1 MIIMAS
7 KEDFIKRELEKTGF
21 DFEDRVSTRI
31 KEVGNFDLQTS
42 YDFIDWQTGEPLE
55 LDLRATYKV
64 TSSPIR
70 IEYVLLIECERIPG
84 NAWAFIKS
92 TGDAI
97 TSKNA
102 LSMWDDIDTI
112 GRQQELVEIL
122 KPMTKVNAPVADSY
136 SNRFKEI
143 VVDGKISNNRDD
155 NILNCI
161 KRLAKAIYFE
171 QRMHERDSAILSAQ
185 VEDIDYVKIYYPV
198 IVFEGD
204 MYEATMLPNL
214 NVRQV
219 SSVHLSKFSI
229 ENKQE
234 IHMTIDIVNFE
245 NLEQFLKKGLL
256 VEANEILARE
266 KRNRRAYIKRIHKLK
281 QKKKLDKTLQQIE
294 DVYQKVQK
302 VPKVG
307 KIL

>member
-1 MIIMAS
+1 MSTS
-7 KEDFIKRELEKTGF
+7 KEDFIKREIEKTGF
-21 DFEDRVSTRI
+21 DFEDKVTSKI
-31 KEVGNFDLQTS
+31 KELGNFDVQTS

-55 LDLRATYKV
+55 LDVRATYKV
-64 TSSPIR
+64 TSSPIQ
-70 IEYVLLIECERIPG
+70 IEYVLLIECEKVPG

-112 GRQQELVEIL
+112 SRQQELVEIL

-143 VVDGKISNNRDD
+143 VVDSKIPNNRDN
-155 NILNCI
+155 NIINCTR
-161 KRLAKAIYFE
+161 KLAKVIYFE
-171 QRMHERDSAILSAQ
+171 KRAHERNNAILATQ
-185 VEDIDYVKIYYPV
+185 VEDIDNVKIYYPM
-198 IVFEGD
+198 IVFDGD
-204 MYEATMLPNL
+204 IYEATMLPSL
-214 NVRQV
+214 KVRQI
-219 SSVHLSKFSI
+219 SSVHLNKLSI

-234 IHMTIDIVNFE
+234 IQMTIDVVNFE
-245 NLEQFLKKGLL
+245 NLQQFLKKGLL
-256 VEANEILARE
+256 VEAREILSRE
-266 KRNRRAYIKRIHKLK
+266 KGNRQAYINRIHKLK
-281 QKKKLDKTLQQIE
+281 QKQRLNKRLQQIE
-294 DVYQKVQK
+294 GVYQKVQK